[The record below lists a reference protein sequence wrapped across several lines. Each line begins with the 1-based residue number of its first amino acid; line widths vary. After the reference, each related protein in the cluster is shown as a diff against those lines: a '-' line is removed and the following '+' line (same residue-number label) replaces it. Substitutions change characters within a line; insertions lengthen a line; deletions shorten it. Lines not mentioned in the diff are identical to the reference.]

1 MKKNDNSFFMDD
13 EKIKKLR
20 KNEEKKREKLREL
33 NSIDEY
39 NDRTKGSKIL
49 MYFLLAITFVSVVC
63 YFAVTLI
70 YSKNVVEQLT
80 TIVSCSLLTLFACFF
95 LAQSLFLDHKKG
107 RFIVCLSCI
116 CLTCFSVF
124 NILVET
130 DKIALQ
136 KQETVPDFVSKNLTE
151 VVKWANKN
159 EITLNQIYETSDI
172 TEEYGIISQD
182 VMAGTLLKNI
192 EELTVVVSEGPNLD
206 KEVIVPNFIGKN
218 VDDVI
223 KFVEE
228 NYLSNV
234 SIDFEFSDIERD
246 QIMSQDKSGQMKRN
260 DQINFVASLGSEDD
274 LSSIDMKDLVGSDL
288 FHATTWVKRFGFKY
302 VLEYEYSDTV
312 QKGYVLKQ
320 STEKGI
326 KIDPKTTEI
335 TLTISK
341 GPKIKVPD
349 LTKYSVE
356 ELTNWIVENNLKV
369 EFSESYDESIK
380 VGEIISVSV
389 NEGDTIE
396 QGTLV
401 SVVVSKGEL
410 RYEKF
415 TTAAEFR
422 AWAEEYK
429 ISYKEEYEFNDNVSS
444 GSIIKSSHNEGDI
457 IKNNDTVIIYVSQGK
472 SVKIP
477 NFVGKS
483 KSDISKECSK
493 LGLKCSFK
501 YGGYNSSIQKD
512 VATNQSKKANST
524 VASGTSVVITL
535 SSGKATSYS
544 VTIQP
549 EWLAAGSP
557 DNTISKLKSELQKA
571 CPGVTFVF
579 KKKAVNTGVGLVV
592 SVSPSK
598 AGSGGHYKFT
608 QGETY
613 TFYIG
618 SAS

>member
-1 MKKNDNSFFMDD
+1 MKKYDSDFSIDSEKL
-13 EKIKKLR
+13 EKIK

-39 NDRTKGSKIL
+39 NDKTKGSKIF
-49 MYFLLAITFVSVVC
+49 MYLLLAITFVSIVC
-63 YFAVTLI
+63 YFIVTLI
-70 YSKNVVEQLT
+70 YSKNIVEQLT

-95 LAQSLFLDHKKG
+95 LAQSLFIDHRKG
-107 RFIVCLSCI
+107 RVIVSLSSI
-116 CLTCFSVF
+116 FLTCFSLF

-130 DKIALQ
+130 DKITLA
-136 KQETVPDFVSKNLTE
+136 KQETMPNFINKNLTE

-159 EITLNQIYETSDI
+159 NITLTQIYETSDV

-182 VMAGTLLKNI
+182 VTAGTLLKNVKEI
-192 EELTVVVSEGPNLD
+192 TVVVSEGPNYD

-234 SIDFEFSDIERD
+234 SIDFTFSDIERD
-246 QIMSQDKSGQMKRN
+246 QIMTQDKSGQIKRN
-260 DQINFVASLGSEDD
+260 DAVNFVASLGSEED
-274 LSSIDMKDLVGSDL
+274 LAEVAMKNLVGEDL

-302 VLEYEYSDTV
+302 VLEYKYSDNV
-312 QKGYVLKQ
+312 EKGFVIKQ
-320 STEKGI
+320 SVESGK
-326 KIDPKTTEI
+326 KADPKTTEI
-335 TLTISK
+335 VLIISR

-356 ELTNWIVENNLKV
+356 KLTNWIVENSLRV
-369 EFSESYDESIK
+369 EFNEAYDESIPI
-380 VGEIISVSV
+380 GEIISVSV

-396 QGTLV
+396 EGTLIT
-401 SVVVSKGEL
+401 VVISKGEL

-422 AWAEEYK
+422 AWAEKYGV
-429 ISYKEEYEFNDNVSS
+429 SYKEEYEFNDDVAS

-457 IKNNDTVIIYVSQGK
+457 IKNNDVVTIYISQGK
-472 SVKIP
+472 SVRIP
-477 NFVGKS
+477 KFVGS
-483 KSDISKECSK
+483 NKSDISKKCSS

-501 YGGYNSSIQKD
+501 YGGYSNSTAKD
-512 VATNQSKKANST
+512 IAIAQSKRENSI
-524 VASGTSVVITL
+524 VSSGTNVVITL
-535 SSGKATSYS
+535 SSGKAQSYS

-557 DNTISKLKSELQKA
+557 DNTISKLRTELQKA

-579 KKKAVNTGVGLVV
+579 KKKAVNTGVGLLV
-592 SVSPSK
+592 SVSPSS
-598 AGSGGHYKFT
+598 AGSGGHYTFT
-608 QGETY
+608 QGGTY
-613 TFYIG
+613 TLYIG

>member
-1 MKKNDNSFFMDD
+1 MKKYDSDSFMN
-13 EKIKKLR
+13 EEIKKR
-20 KNEEKKREKLREL
+20 IKKNEAKKHEKLREL
-33 NSIDEY
+33 NSIDDY
-39 NDRTKGSKIL
+39 NDNTKGSKII
-49 MYFLLAITFVSVVC
+49 MYLLLAITFVSVIC

-95 LAQSLFLDHKKG
+95 LVQSLFLDHKKG
-107 RFIVCLSCI
+107 RVIVSLSCI
-116 CLTCFSVF
+116 CLTSFSVF

-130 DKIALQ
+130 DKIALER
-136 KQETVPDFVSKNLTE
+136 QETVPDFVSKSLTE

-223 KFVEE
+223 KFVED
-228 NYLSNV
+228 NFLSNV
-234 SIDFEFSDIERD
+234 SIDFEFSDIARD
-246 QIMSQDKSGQMKRN
+246 EIMSQDKSGQMKRN
-260 DQINFVASLGSEDD
+260 DQVNFVASLGSEED
-274 LSSIDMKDLVGSDL
+274 LSSVDMKDLTGSDL
-288 FHATTWVKRFGFKY
+288 FHAITWIKRFGFSY
-302 VLEYEYSDTV
+302 TLEYEYSDTV
-312 QKGYVLKQ
+312 EKGFVLKQ
-320 STEKGI
+320 NQEQGTN
-326 KIDPKTTEI
+326 IDPKTTEI
-335 TLTISK
+335 VLTISK
-341 GPKIKVPD
+341 GPKIKVPN

-380 VGEIISVSV
+380 VGDIISVSV
-389 NEGDTIE
+389 NENDTIE

-401 SVVVSKGEL
+401 TVVVSKGEL

-422 AWAEEYK
+422 AWAEEYG
-429 ISYKEEYEFNDNVSS
+429 ISYKEEYEFNDSVSS
-444 GSIIKSSHNEGDI
+444 GSIIKASHNEGDI

-477 NFVGKS
+477 KFVGKS
-483 KSDISKECSK
+483 KSEISKECSS

-501 YGGYNSSIQKD
+501 YGGYSSSVKKD
-512 VATNQSKKANST
+512 VATSQSKKENST
-524 VASGTSVVITL
+524 VASGTSVVITI
-535 SSGKATSYS
+535 SSGKAERYS

-557 DNTISKLKSELQKA
+557 DNTISKLKAELQKA

-592 SVSPSK
+592 SVSPSS
-598 AGSGGHYKFT
+598 AGSGGHYTFT
-608 QGETY
+608 QGEAY